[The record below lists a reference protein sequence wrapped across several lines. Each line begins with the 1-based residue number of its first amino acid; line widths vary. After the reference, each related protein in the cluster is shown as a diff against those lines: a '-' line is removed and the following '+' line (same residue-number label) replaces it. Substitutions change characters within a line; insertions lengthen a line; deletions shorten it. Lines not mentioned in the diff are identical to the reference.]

1 MTKLKIK
8 KGDNVM
14 VITGDDKGKT
24 GRVLE
29 VYPKER
35 KLLVEQINI
44 HSKHTRPNQ
53 QNQKGGIVKKEIPVD
68 YSNVMMLD
76 QDKKPTR
83 IGIRR
88 IEDKNGKQTSVRF
101 ARSNN
106 KDL

>member
-8 KGDNVM
+8 KGDTVQ

-29 VYPKER
+29 VYPEKMT
-35 KLLVEQINI
+35 LLVEQVNV
-44 HSKHTRPNQ
+44 HKKHTRPNQ
-53 QNQKGGIVKKEIPVD
+53 ASPNGGIIPMEFPVH
-68 YSNVMMLD
+68 YSNVMLID
-76 QDKKPTR
+76 SEKNPTR

-88 IEDKNGKQTSVRF
+88 DEKNNTAIRF
-101 ARSNN
+101 ARTNK